1 VCGGVSAAAGPY
13 KSVKELLNISNAASQ
28 FINATAK

>member
-1 VCGGVSAAAGPY
+1 VCGTVSAAGPN